1 MRDRSATI
9 SVRQR
14 GLPRPCTKYA
24 EEPNQDETRQQ
35 RWNTEGAEPE
45 RSSTGAAADSSD
57 DCGSTGNLGS
67 SKNGEPPL
75 GHQREHGVEGVAA
88 KASLSRATGLSY
100 REEHASAS
108 QMPEAARSS
117 ASRPTRRHL
126 RCRGRVAAESGT
138 WNSSG
143 RRVRGDVAPPSR
155 RQRRRSSERRIR
167 SWRAI
172 NGDEQEVVFRHVHEP
187 GRLGLTSPT

>member
-1 MRDRSATI
+1 MCSATTKMRR
-9 SVRQR
+9 SV
-14 GLPRPCTKYA
+14 
-24 EEPNQDETRQQ
+24 NQDETRQQ

-88 KASLSRATGLSY
+88 KASLSRATGLSH

-108 QMPEAARSS
+108 QMQKPRGRRRPDPLADIFDAEVVWLLKAAPGIRPVDVFEEMLRRHPDVSEGVRRNGGSVPGARSM
-117 ASRPTRRHL
+117 ATSRKSSFAMFMSP
-126 RCRGRVAAESGT
+126 AAWG
-138 WNSSG
+138 
-143 RRVRGDVAPPSR
+143 
-155 RQRRRSSERRIR
+155 
-167 SWRAI
+167 
-172 NGDEQEVVFRHVHEP
+172 
-187 GRLGLTSPT
+187 